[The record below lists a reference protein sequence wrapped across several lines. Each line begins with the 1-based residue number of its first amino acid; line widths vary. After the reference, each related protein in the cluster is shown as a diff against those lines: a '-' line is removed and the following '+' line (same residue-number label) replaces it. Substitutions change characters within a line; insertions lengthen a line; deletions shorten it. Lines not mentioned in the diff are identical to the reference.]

1 MKSEYKRE
9 DLGVGI
15 RGKYY
20 KAYKESHNIVLMI
33 FGWLSLVVMHIG
45 KFYEYNRKRLKSNG

>member
-1 MKSEYKRE
+1 MKKAKDQDEMRTEYKRE

-20 KAYKESHNIVLMI
+20 GAYNQGHNLVLP
-33 FGWLSLVVMHIG
+33 FSD
-45 KFYEYNRKRLKSNG
+45 LK